1 MAKASP
7 TVLFLSLTFVVLLYV
22 LLASFPHKSTTF
34 HHRHRRLNL
43 RSHVANSRS
52 GNHTAV
58 IFDPLIA
65 DFEQR
70 FEDRQWE
77 QDHFHFE
84 NDAHD
89 DMSHMNEW
97 EEYMKAENFINDE
110 ESFNITDR
118 IIQLFPLIDVSPSD
132 GRVSAQELATWHL
145 NQGMKQMLHRTER
158 EMQFHDK
165 DKDGFISFSEY
176 EPPAWASSLHDDKS
190 GFWGEEHF
198 NASDVDGNGLLN
210 LTEFNEF
217 LHPSEESNPK
227 TTKWLCKEII
237 RQRDSDKDGKLDF
250 KEFLSSMYENIKDLD
265 LDHAASHD
273 SSDSRSKD
281 LFMQLDLNHDGYLSE
296 DEVMPTIA
304 KLHPSE
310 IHYAK
315 DQAKYI
321 MSVVDVDNDGF
332 LSLKEMIDNEYA
344 FYGTVFQDEEDID
357 YYHDEFR

>member
-1 MAKASP
+1 MAKSSP
-7 TVLFLSLTFVVLLYV
+7 TVLFLSLTFAVLLF
-22 LLASFPHKSTTF
+22 LLLTSLPRKGRTF

-43 RSHVANSRS
+43 RSHLANSRS
-52 GNHTAV
+52 GNHTSV
-58 IFDPLIA
+58 IFDPLIG

-84 NDAHD
+84 DSTPGD
-89 DMSHMNEW
+89 LTEW
-97 EEYMKAENFINDE
+97 EEYMKAENYINDE

-118 IIQLFPLIDVSPSD
+118 ILQLFPLIDVSPSD
-132 GRVSAQELATWHL
+132 GRVSAQELVTWHL

-165 DKDGFISFSEY
+165 NKDGLISFSEY
-176 EPPAWASSLHDDKS
+176 EPPSWTSALQNGKT

-198 NASDVDGNGLLN
+198 NASDIDGDGLLN

-237 RQRDSDKDGKLDF
+237 RERDTDKDGKLDF
-250 KEFLSSMYENIKDLD
+250 KEFMAGMYENIKDLD
-265 LDHAASHD
+265 QDHATSLD
-273 SSDSRSKD
+273 SSESRSKH

-296 DEVMPTIA
+296 DEVVPTIS

-310 IHYAK
+310 VHYAK

-321 MSVVDVDNDGF
+321 MSVADVDKDGF
-332 LSLKEMIDNEYA
+332 LSLNEMIQNEYA
-344 FYGTVFQDEEDID
+344 FYGTVFQDDEDFD
-357 YYHDEFR
+357 YYHDEF

>member
-7 TVLFLSLTFVVLLYV
+7 TVLFLSLTFVVLLYI
-22 LLASFPHKSTTF
+22 LLASLPHKATTF

-89 DMSHMNEW
+89 DMSHMTEW

-110 ESFNITDR
+110 DRFNITDR

-132 GRVSAQELATWHL
+132 GRVSAQELSAWHL
-145 NQGMKQMLHRTER
+145 NQGMKQMLHRTQR

-198 NASDVDGNGLLN
+198 NASDVDGDGLLN
-210 LTEFNEF
+210 ITEFNEF

-265 LDHAASHD
+265 QDHTASHD

-281 LFMQLDLNHDGYLSE
+281 LFMQLDSNHDGYLSE